1 MHLYLMKHKVTWVWK
16 YLHFMSGLWKLRYD
30 LSMHIEKR
38 KLQKNFNWH
47 IYTEAKICP
56 LSDMLTI
63 VTEIWFYT
71 VFFSRVAT
79 KFAGYTIKTGKT
91 GERQK
96 KKWADNI
103 LLIYFHLYIQRSFK
117 KPHKDILRFRKGVS
131 LLVQKLLPVFR
142 LFSAKM

>member
-1 MHLYLMKHKVTWVWK
+1 
-16 YLHFMSGLWKLRYD
+16 
-30 LSMHIEKR
+30 MHIEKR

-96 KKWADNI
+96 KKMSRQYTVNI
-103 LLIYFHLYIQRSFK
+103 FPSLYTKIF
-117 KPHKDILRFRKGVS
+117 
-131 LLVQKLLPVFR
+131 QKT
-142 LFSAKM
+142 S